1 MVDHKRVA
9 RIMRSIGLEG
19 VRLRRRHRTTLAN
32 PATAK
37 APDLIGHD
45 FTAAAVNRK
54 RS

>member
-1 MVDHKRVA
+1 MVNHKRVA

-32 PATAK
+32 PAMPK

-45 FTAAAVNRK
+45 FTAAAVNTK